1 MRSALAPIPGK
12 SSCLERPPSP
22 QRRLLHVTRP
32 LTFSDSDFIALIEG
46 AADFSDYRSGQYFAR
61 RSSEAT
67 SAGGSALRL
76 RDSSMLPTWALD
88 LRRML
93 SALADLEFS
102 SNKSSPLVNLCE
114 AGARFGF
121 QELEERIAPKLLAL
135 VSEKAKRSLKRD
147 LQRILERVTRPSLEL
162 EQKSYGLA
170 LAAIGHP
177 ATKTDPKFAEHRFLG
192 EKPSERLFSLFR
204 KFPVLAGLWF
214 QLIAQWCDQVTEL
227 LVRVAA
233 DRAVLSRAFL
243 GGQPMG
249 PIVDLRCRLSDPHNG
264 GRTVMLLQFGAGSVI
279 YKPRPGD
286 GEWEWFSFLH
296 KMNALSFQPS
306 LRPARVLR
314 RNGYCWMERIEPFP
328 CKDRQAARRFY
339 RRMGG
344 IIGAA
349 CILRA
354 VDCHRDNIIA
364 AGEHPILV
372 DAEALWHLSPE
383 TKAAT
388 PVDLL
393 RQTGFL
399 PGSNRRSLQSRS
411 SVLGP
416 VTVGQHVPRI
426 RSHALSA
433 AQYEREIVDGFRRAW
448 RCTLGTTNRRAA
460 FIRRLRRI
468 CSRKRRWIYR
478 PTETYAAIARASI
491 QPAALRSGIERELL
505 IARLCSRK
513 TVPPAIIHAEIAALK
528 RLDIPCFARRIKQ
541 PLSFEKGSVPTE
553 VIETLRRALDS

>member
-1 MRSALAPIPGK
+1 MRSTLAPISGK
-12 SSCLERPPSP
+12 SSCLERPASP
-22 QRRLLHVTRP
+22 PRRLLHVTRP
-32 LTFSDSDFIALIEG
+32 LTFSDSDFIVLLEG
-46 AADFSDYRSGQYFAR
+46 AADFSDYRSGQYFAK
-61 RSSEAT
+61 RSSEET

-76 RDSSMLPTWALD
+76 RDPSMLPPWALD

-102 SNKSSPLVNLCE
+102 SNKSSPLVTLCE

-121 QELEERIAPKLLAL
+121 QELEERLAPKLLAL

-170 LAAIGHP
+170 LAAIRDP
-177 ATKTDPKFAEHRFLG
+177 ATKTDPKFAERKFLG

-214 QLIAQWCDQVTEL
+214 QLISQWCNQVTEL

-233 DRAVLSRAFL
+233 ERSALSRAFL

-249 PIVDLRCRLSDPHNG
+249 PIVDLRGGLSDPHNAG
-264 GRTVMLLQFGAGSVI
+264 HTVMLLQFRAGSVI

-296 KMNALSFQPS
+296 GMNALSFQPR
-306 LRPARVLR
+306 LRVARVLR
-314 RNGYCWMERIEPFP
+314 RNGYCWMERIEPSP
-328 CKDRQAARRFY
+328 CQDRPAARRFY

-344 IIGAA
+344 VIGAA
-349 CILRA
+349 YVLRV

-372 DAEALWHLSPE
+372 DAEALWHFSRE

-388 PVDLL
+388 PVDLF
-393 RQTGFL
+393 RRTGFL
-399 PGSNRRSLQSRS
+399 PGSNRQSLQFRS

-416 VTVGQHVPRI
+416 ATVGQHVPRL
-426 RSHALSA
+426 RGHALSA

-478 PTETYAAIARASI
+478 PTETYATIARASI

-505 IARLCSRK
+505 IAHLCSRK
-513 TVPPAIIHAEIAALK
+513 MPPAIIHVEIAALK
-528 RLDIPCFARRIKQ
+528 RLDIPYFMRRSKG
-541 PLSFEKGSVPTE
+541 PLSFDKGIVPADL
-553 VIETLRRALDS
+553 IQALRRALDS

>member
-1 MRSALAPIPGK
+1 M
-12 SSCLERPPSP
+12 
-22 QRRLLHVTRP
+22 TRP
-32 LTFSDSDFIALIEG
+32 VTFSDSDFIALLEG
-46 AADFSDYRSGQYFAR
+46 AADFSDYRSGQHFAK
-61 RSSEAT
+61 RSSEET
-67 SAGGSALRL
+67 SAGGRALRL
-76 RDSSMLPTWALD
+76 RDSSMLPPWGLD

-93 SALADLEFS
+93 NVLADLKFN
-102 SNKSSPLVNLCE
+102 SNKGSPLATLCE

-121 QELEERIAPKLLAL
+121 QDLEERIAPRLLAL

-170 LAAIGHP
+170 LAAIGDP
-177 ATKTDPKFAEHRFLG
+177 ATKTDPKFSERKFLG

-214 QLIAQWCDQVTEL
+214 QLISQWRDQVTEL

-233 DRAVLSRAFL
+233 ERTALSRAFL

-249 PIVDLRCRLSDPHNG
+249 PIVDLRGGLSDPHNG
-264 GRTVMLLQFGAGSVI
+264 GHTVMLLQFGAGSVI

-296 KMNALSFQPS
+296 GMNALSFQPR
-306 LRPARVLR
+306 LRAARVLR
-314 RNGYCWMERIEPFP
+314 RNGYCWMERIEPSP
-328 CKDRQAARRFY
+328 CKDRPAARRFY

-349 CILRA
+349 CALRA

-383 TKAAT
+383 TKAAA

-399 PGSNRRSLQSRS
+399 PGPNRRSLQSRS

-416 VTVGQHVPRI
+416 AIIGQHVPRI
-426 RSHALSA
+426 RGRALRA

-448 RCTLGTTNRRAA
+448 RCTLGTTNRRVA
-460 FIRRLRRI
+460 FVRRLGRI

-478 PTETYAAIARASI
+478 ATENYAAIARASM

-505 IARLCSRK
+505 IARLCSRG
-513 TVPPAIIHAEIAALK
+513 TVPATVIHGEIAALK
-528 RLDIPCFARRIKQ
+528 RLDIPYFVRRSKG
-541 PLSFEKGSVPTE
+541 PVSFDKGIVPTDL
-553 VIETLRRALDS
+553 VKVLRRALDS

>member
-1 MRSALAPIPGK
+1 MRSTLAPIPGE
-12 SSCLERPPSP
+12 CFGLAAAARPAAAP
-22 QRRLLHVTRP
+22 LHVTRP
-32 LTFSDSDFIALIEG
+32 VTFSDPDFIALIEG
-46 AADFSDYRSGQYFAR
+46 AADFSDYRSGQYFAKR
-61 RSSEAT
+61 TSEET
-67 SAGGSALRL
+67 SAGGSALRV
-76 RDSSMLPTWALD
+76 RDSCMLPPWALD

-93 SALADLEFS
+93 NALADLEFS
-102 SNKSSPLVNLCE
+102 SNKSSPLATLCE

-135 VSEKAKRSLKRD
+135 VSQKAKRSLKRD

-170 LAAIGHP
+170 LAAIGFP
-177 ATKTDPKFAEHRFLG
+177 AKMTDPKFAARKFLG

-204 KFPVLAGLWF
+204 RFPVLAGLWF
-214 QLIAQWCDQVTEL
+214 QLISQWCDKVIEL

-233 DRAVLSRAFL
+233 ERTALSRAFL

-249 PIVDLRCRLSDPHNG
+249 PIEDLRCRLSDPHNG
-264 GRTVMLLQFGAGSVI
+264 GRTVMLLQFRAGSVI
-279 YKPRPGD
+279 YKPRLGD
-286 GEWEWFSFLH
+286 GEGEWFSFLH
-296 KMNALSFQPS
+296 AMNALSFQPR
-306 LRPARVLR
+306 LRAARVLL
-314 RNGYCWMERIEPFP
+314 RNGYCWMERIEPSP
-328 CKDRQAARRFY
+328 CKDRPAARRFY

-349 CILRA
+349 FVLRA

-393 RQTGFL
+393 RRTGFL
-399 PGSNRRSLQSRS
+399 PGPNRRSLQSRS

-416 VTVGQHVPRI
+416 ATVGQHVPRI
-426 RSHALSA
+426 RAKALRA
-433 AQYEREIVDGFRRAW
+433 AQYEREILDGFSRAW
-448 RCTLGTTNRRAA
+448 RCVLGTRHRRAT
-460 FIRRLRRI
+460 FVRRLRRI

-491 QPAALRSGIERELL
+491 QPAAVRSGIERELL
-505 IARLCSRK
+505 IARLCSRS
-513 TVPPAIIHAEIAALK
+513 TVPPAVIHAEIAALK
-528 RLDIPCFARRIKQ
+528 RLDIPYFVRRTKGPP
-541 PLSFEKGSVPTE
+541 PLPQGTVPAE
-553 VIETLRRALDS
+553 LIDALRRALDL

>member
-1 MRSALAPIPGK
+1 VIL
-12 SSCLERPPSP
+12 
-22 QRRLLHVTRP
+22 P
-32 LTFSDSDFIALIEG
+32 LTLSDSDFIALIES
-46 AADFSDYRSGQYFAR
+46 AADFSDYRSGQYFAK
-61 RSSEAT
+61 RSSEET
-67 SAGGSALRL
+67 SAGGSALQL
-76 RDSSMLPTWALD
+76 RDPSMLPPWGLD

-102 SNKSSPLVNLCE
+102 SNKRSPLATLCE
-114 AGARFGF
+114 AGTRFGF

-135 VSEKAKRSLKRD
+135 VSKKAKRSLKRD

-170 LAAIGHP
+170 LAAIGDP
-177 ATKTDPKFAEHRFLG
+177 ATKTNSKFTERKFLG
-192 EKPSERLFSLFR
+192 VKPSERLSSLFR

-214 QLIAQWCDQVTEL
+214 QLISQWCNQVTEL

-233 DRAVLSRAFL
+233 ERSALSRAFL

-249 PIVDLRCRLSDPHNG
+249 PIVDLRGGLSDPHNAG
-264 GRTVMLLQFGAGSVI
+264 HTVMLLQFRAGSVI

-296 KMNALSFQPS
+296 GMNALSFQPR
-306 LRPARVLR
+306 LRAAGVLR
-314 RNGYCWMERIEPFP
+314 RNGYCWMERIEPSP
-328 CKDRQAARRFY
+328 CKDQPAARRFY

-349 CILRA
+349 CVLRA

-372 DAEALWHLSPE
+372 DAEALCHLSSE

-388 PVDLL
+388 SVDLL

-399 PGSNRRSLQSRS
+399 PGPNRRSLQSRS

-416 VTVGQHVPRI
+416 ATVGQHVPRL
-426 RSHALSA
+426 RGHALSTA
-433 AQYEREIVDGFRRAW
+433 RYDGEIVDGFRRAW
-448 RCTLGTTNRRAA
+448 SCTLGTTKRRVA

-505 IARLCSRK
+505 IARFCSRK
-513 TVPPAIIHAEIAALK
+513 TVSAKIIHAEIAALK
-528 RLDIPCFARRIKQ
+528 RLDIPYFARRIKQ

-553 VIETLRRALDS
+553 VIETLRRAFDL